1 MSSQIKQAKTR
12 IQKIFKQ
19 YSFED
24 ICYSLFVLSN
34 WLPNISSVVK
44 PMFLYLC
51 LLEIYDFDWCSEN
64 KIKNYQDFQNFY
76 TKIRGCIPN
85 FYMLKDYIP
94 EQDWGELYYFIN
106 NKCYKYLYGGEL
118 ENTYDHLKF
127 FELYHCA
134 LKDELQNIS
143 GQDIQKD
150 FISVL
155 NLQEYIID
163 NIPNELTEISLGD
176 FKIPNEVFWNKCY
189 LFLYSKL
196 NLLDIFDS
204 KTLDWYSQTQPIS
217 KNILQEQYFANTFLS
232 GKALN
237 KLFIKKDNKY
247 YILPIRRFATVLLDI
262 WNNIISENV
271 NLLENS
277 NNCLKNNI
285 FDYIENKLPYN
296 YAYYRDVSIILDKNK
311 SLLKTDAFVAYD
323 NKLLFFILEDISNHE
338 FFKDYLENI
347 NNKIIS
353 MKEFLNNNQFIEL
366 IKNNHI
372 ERIQRGNLH
381 SNDIEIKFLVIHP
394 SLSTSFDMIPFEYKP
409 EFLLCP
415 YVDFLQFIDNF
426 KNLDDL
432 FKKIEFIEN
441 VDHTGFSSL
450 SDWLAYYMKNEGEL
464 LTGYREYSKLV
475 LEPFFGSN
483 SRYEQLKTFWNISP
497 KNTING
503 IAPYNWEMELIRNSD
518 SVEMYSA
525 HYQMMAI
532 CCKIAHTDVFINSL
546 NGINFDLVKAIK
558 FFAAII
564 EDIFNIH
571 KKEIEKHLFFKT
583 HNKLQILIVSYEMIE
598 KNDIIPLKNYTDSDN
613 IWNIETVKF
622 KNEFGLRIIFNESKL
637 YEQIQNATNRE
648 LVNDLFIDIINKINQ
663 NYSDQDSIARLI
675 KKAEMDKKNAT
686 RFMVS
691 SIKKETCFPEYYNV
705 IYPKNK
711 DFIIVQNTIAKILHD
726 NNIQEGKYNL
736 DDAKRII
743 DLLKQRLIE
752 ILNNEITAFDFIKSI
767 PLLITYNDAN
777 TNCFEM
783 NNRRIRLSLNHE
795 VDFSREENLVEAHEK
810 FLREAKNYRYLI
822 EKFVQFTPS
831 GNKILDKDSLS
842 YLLALIDWILVM
854 YQHSDVIYYD
864 LLASGLLIKEDK
876 TIETLFLDKT
886 AEQEDIY
893 SLIEVKEELYDNN
906 KSSIKFTSLMDDY
919 EEFCKNFRKDFGFNF
934 QNMINLLTILS
945 QWSNEELCYIVAN
958 KSDIVDKMKTAL
970 KDFTKEEEDE
980 VPTILDFLTLKKEE
994 VVTIIDKND
1003 SSRIFQCKEIPVDEF
1018 NLRYSRYT
1026 IKPLI
1031 KYQNGYIWG
1040 PYSAQKTGITF
1051 CNHLTNTRLP
1061 FKPQKENTLNF
1072 LESMKRIHEKE
1083 LVINTYNII
1092 KNYTNYVEKEIEL
1105 HKRDKNG
1112 NHPKKLGDYDV
1123 LAYLPNKNILLN
1135 VECKHHLPA
1144 YCAKDARK
1152 YLDKMYEKDKNGLS
1166 AIDRV
1171 LNREQ
1176 YAIDNY
1182 KSILKILNVT
1192 SEIVP
1197 DIISIYVTKIRT
1209 YYIMFP
1215 KNKTNIK
1222 MLSINN
1228 LEQYINNL

>member
-464 LTGYREYSKLV
+464 LTGYRKYSKLV

-532 CCKIAHTDVFINSL
+532 CCKIA
-546 NGINFDLVKAIK
+546 
-558 FFAAII
+558 
-564 EDIFNIH
+564 
-571 KKEIEKHLFFKT
+571 
-583 HNKLQILIVSYEMIE
+583 QIGRASC
-598 KNDIIPLKNYTDSDN
+598 
-613 IWNIETVKF
+613 
-622 KNEFGLRIIFNESKL
+622 
-637 YEQIQNATNRE
+637 RE
-648 LVNDLFIDIINKINQ
+648 
-663 NYSDQDSIARLI
+663 
-675 KKAEMDKKNAT
+675 
-686 RFMVS
+686 
-691 SIKKETCFPEYYNV
+691 
-705 IYPKNK
+705 
-711 DFIIVQNTIAKILHD
+711 
-726 NNIQEGKYNL
+726 
-736 DDAKRII
+736 
-743 DLLKQRLIE
+743 
-752 ILNNEITAFDFIKSI
+752 
-767 PLLITYNDAN
+767 
-777 TNCFEM
+777 
-783 NNRRIRLSLNHE
+783 
-795 VDFSREENLVEAHEK
+795 
-810 FLREAKNYRYLI
+810 
-822 EKFVQFTPS
+822 
-831 GNKILDKDSLS
+831 
-842 YLLALIDWILVM
+842 
-854 YQHSDVIYYD
+854 
-864 LLASGLLIKEDK
+864 
-876 TIETLFLDKT
+876 
-886 AEQEDIY
+886 
-893 SLIEVKEELYDNN
+893 
-906 KSSIKFTSLMDDY
+906 
-919 EEFCKNFRKDFGFNF
+919 
-934 QNMINLLTILS
+934 
-945 QWSNEELCYIVAN
+945 
-958 KSDIVDKMKTAL
+958 
-970 KDFTKEEEDE
+970 
-980 VPTILDFLTLKKEE
+980 
-994 VVTIIDKND
+994 
-1003 SSRIFQCKEIPVDEF
+1003 
-1018 NLRYSRYT
+1018 
-1026 IKPLI
+1026 
-1031 KYQNGYIWG
+1031 
-1040 PYSAQKTGITF
+1040 
-1051 CNHLTNTRLP
+1051 
-1061 FKPQKENTLNF
+1061 
-1072 LESMKRIHEKE
+1072 
-1083 LVINTYNII
+1083 
-1092 KNYTNYVEKEIEL
+1092 
-1105 HKRDKNG
+1105 
-1112 NHPKKLGDYDV
+1112 
-1123 LAYLPNKNILLN
+1123 
-1135 VECKHHLPA
+1135 
-1144 YCAKDARK
+1144 
-1152 YLDKMYEKDKNGLS
+1152 
-1166 AIDRV
+1166 RV
-1171 LNREQ
+1171 
-1176 YAIDNY
+1176 
-1182 KSILKILNVT
+1182 
-1192 SEIVP
+1192 
-1197 DIISIYVTKIRT
+1197 
-1209 YYIMFP
+1209 
-1215 KNKTNIK
+1215 
-1222 MLSINN
+1222 
-1228 LEQYINNL
+1228 